1 MPVPGRNRWRG
12 LAAWAAVYLV
22 VGFGGRWIGTH
33 YLLVTNE
40 SSSLPDFG
48 FVVRLGTLPHAGDYV
63 AFRLVGDPFYG
74 NVTVVKKVGGVAGDV
89 VTALDRTYFVDGRM
103 IGRAKPISM
112 TGVPLKAGPLG
123 TIPTGQY
130 FVYAPNKDSY
140 DSRYANIGWIPAA
153 RIVGVAHP
161 VL

>member
-1 MPVPGRNRWRG
+1 MPAPAGNRRRR
-12 LAAWAAVYLV
+12 LAAWAAVYLA
-22 VGFGGRWIGTH
+22 VGLGGHWTSTH
-33 YLLVTNE
+33 YMLVTNE

-48 FVVRLGTLPHAGDYV
+48 YVVRLGTLPHKGDYV
-63 AFRLVGDPFYG
+63 AFRLMNDPFYG
-74 NVTVVKKVGGVAGDV
+74 SVTVVKKVGGVGGDV
-89 VTALDRTYFVDGRM
+89 VTALDRAYFVDGRM
-103 IGRAKPISM
+103 IGNAKPVSM

-153 RIVGVAHP
+153 RIIGVAHP